1 MCTRLC
7 VCDLLLLEKKAAVG
21 VAFVLTRDGALC
33 CGNGIKA
40 KSKVD
45 VQFFQVA
52 GSCSKTKSAA
62 AVDTHIFIPPRG
74 LCYTYP
80 LQPSPSHFPNWPF
93 FFSLSL
99 LSIWDRYRPLHV
111 SSISICPFLSLFFPL
126 LEQQS
131 NWDLSNRLPTSRF
144 QSLLSVFFLFSSVS
158 CTHTAANLKACN
170 VHIL

>member
-99 LSIWDRYRPLHV
+99 FYLFEIDIDLYMLALYPSVLFSLSFFPSLNNNQIETCLIACRLPV
-111 SSISICPFLSLFFPL
+111 SNLFYLFF
-126 LEQQS
+126 S
-131 NWDLSNRLPTSRF
+131 S
-144 QSLLSVFFLFSSVS
+144 SLLFL
-158 CTHTAANLKACN
+158 A
-170 VHIL
+170 HIPRQI